1 MSNSVVIGVDAT
13 NIRSGGGLTH
23 LVELLNETRPDKY
36 NISKII
42 IWSGSKTLDA
52 ICDKPWLIKRTSSL
66 LNKNILFRTFFQ
78 KFYLTKEVKRE
89 CCDILFVPGG
99 SYTGSFSK
107 TVIMSQ
113 NLLPFQYREL
123 KRYGFSKMFFKLL
136 LLRFVQSHSF
146 RNAKE
151 VIFLSEY
158 ARDAVQNVTGKL
170 KGKTPIIPHG
180 INQKFCLPP
189 KNQLSLENYS
199 EEKPFKLLYVSII
212 DVYKHQDQLIK
223 AVYQLRSNNIPIE
236 LNLIGPA
243 YEPALKKL
251 NKIIDLYDVERKWI
265 KYHGQMPY
273 NKLHDAYFS
282 ADIGVFAST
291 CENLPIILLEN
302 MAAGLP
308 IAASNKGPMQEVLSE
323 GGCFFDP
330 LNSNE
335 IADTLQSMILSEDLR
350 TRISQI
356 SFLKAKNF
364 SWTRCADETM
374 KFLVETACS
383 D

>member
-1 MSNSVVIGVDAT
+1 M
-13 NIRSGGGLTH
+13 
-23 LVELLNETRPDKY
+23 
-36 NISKII
+36 
-42 IWSGSKTLDA
+42 
-52 ICDKPWLIKRTSSL
+52 
-66 LNKNILFRTFFQ
+66 
-78 KFYLTKEVKRE
+78 
-89 CCDILFVPGG
+89 
-99 SYTGSFSK
+99 
-107 TVIMSQ
+107 
-113 NLLPFQYREL
+113 
-123 KRYGFSKMFFKLL
+123 
-136 LLRFVQSHSF
+136 
-146 RNAKE
+146 
-151 VIFLSEY
+151 
-158 ARDAVQNVTGKL
+158 
-170 KGKTPIIPHG
+170 
-180 INQKFCLPP
+180 
-189 KNQLSLENYS
+189 
-199 EEKPFKLLYVSII
+199 
-212 DVYKHQDQLIK
+212 
-223 AVYQLRSNNIPIE
+223 
-236 LNLIGPA
+236 IGPA